1 MRLLLMSAILMAAAI
16 ALADEDPG
24 RVPRVWGLKEEGEI
38 TATYAGREGDHIALR
53 LKDGSTR
60 KVHLWRVNAKD
71 LAYLQRQQCGHFEL
85 AGSTIERTK
94 TSRPVHRAHLH
105 PGQTYPLQM
114 DLPDH
119 PFLAADQQ
127 DWVWGRPGAPGAR

>member
-71 LAYLQRQQCGHFEL
+71 LAYLQRQQCGHFKAMRHAIPDQASSSIFL
-85 AGSTIERTK
+85 STRSPSARCRRGRTTADSAGPSTR
-94 TSRPVHRAHLH
+94 
-105 PGQTYPLQM
+105 
-114 DLPDH
+114 
-119 PFLAADQQ
+119 
-127 DWVWGRPGAPGAR
+127 